1 MREMSQAGW
10 PCVLCRPRLGL
21 DCAVRISFDLTPTR
35 SSGSRHLETLQSYLS
50 LLSFISCCSSFYKAV
65 LNLFW
70 SVPCLLSWSEEDCGL
85 QCRKSDY
92 PGSRTLLTGWQ
103 LGSALSEVT
112 ETSPWGE
119 NQPASLNEGLGYSR
133 PCSSKCSQ
141 IREAVLL
148 TERVGFSTAH

>member
-21 DCAVRISFDLTPTR
+21 DCAVTISFDLTPTR

-70 SVPCLLSWSEEDCGL
+70 SVPCLLS
-85 QCRKSDY
+85 
-92 PGSRTLLTGWQ
+92 
-103 LGSALSEVT
+103 
-112 ETSPWGE
+112 
-119 NQPASLNEGLGYSR
+119 
-133 PCSSKCSQ
+133 
-141 IREAVLL
+141 
-148 TERVGFSTAH
+148 